1 MEQSRVLSVVWYR
14 VLPARFGG
22 QKGIA
27 EFNTFLS
34 EHIPLTCLCSSDND
48 PEHAIY
54 PVLNDLPIGKWQV
67 INPLNWWTVLS
78 VIRKTGATQLIIEHC
93 YYGIAG
99 MLAKQ
104 FLGIPWILHEHNIEY
119 LRFREMNR
127 WWWPLLKWLESWSC
141 RNASLVLFKTEA
153 DRQHAM
159 QHFGMKAEHS
169 MIVPFGI
176 SADGRP
182 TREERYQAS
191 VRIRLALG
199 LSEHTRIL
207 FFSGT
212 LDYEPNA
219 RAFHRL
225 VEEIIPLLD
234 STLTEPF
241 TVIVCGRLR
250 EPGFEH
256 LRSLRHPRMIFLGE
270 VDEVRPYFLAADV
283 FINPVDTGGGIKV
296 KTMEAL
302 SYDLPVV
309 STEHSASGID
319 LSLTGTKLRICPVG
333 DLRAFCEQVT
343 ASFNDQSHIPE
354 AYFVHYQ
361 WRHLTHQV
369 AEAIKKLR
377 N

>member
-1 MEQSRVLSVVWYR
+1 MEQPRVLSVVWYR

-27 EFNTFLS
+27 EFNAFLS
-34 EHIPLTCLCSSDND
+34 EQIPLTCVCSSDND
-48 PEHAIY
+48 PACATY

-67 INPLNWWTVLS
+67 INPLNWWRILS
-78 VIRKTGATQLIIEHC
+78 VSRKTGATHLIIEHC
-93 YYGIAG
+93 YYAIAG

-104 FLGIPWILHEHNIEY
+104 LLGIHWILHEHNIEY
-119 LRFREMNR
+119 LRFREMHR

-141 RNASLVLFKTEA
+141 RNASLVLFKTES
-153 DRQHAM
+153 DRQYAIR
-159 QHFGMKAEHS
+159 HFGMKAERS

-176 SADGRP
+176 SVDGRP
-182 TREERYQAS
+182 SREEKSQAS
-191 VRIRLALG
+191 VAIRLELG
-199 LSEHTRIL
+199 LSENTHIL

-219 RAFHRL
+219 RAFRRL

-234 STLTEPF
+234 SRLMEPF

-250 EPGFEH
+250 EPAFEH
-256 LRSLRHPRMIFLGE
+256 LRSLSHPRLIFLGE

-319 LSLTGTKLRICPVG
+319 QSLTGTKLRVSPDG
-333 DLRAFCEQVT
+333 DLRDFCQQVS
-343 ASFNDQSHIPE
+343 ASLNDQTHIPD